1 MQPEKLLNN
10 SLEFS
15 VWSLE
20 KGETI
25 MKDTK
30 ILVIANCLLVI
41 GLLWTLGVA
50 QASAVDYQTKYK
62 GTMYNVQSTA
72 SYGAAAPA
80 ATFQS
85 TSALAPRSWA
95 EESAT
100 PMLNADG
107 SVDGSA
113 YMGGASNAPAGP
125 RRAGPVGPGTPG
137 GDLNKDD
144 QQPLGDV
151 LLPLTLLA
159 CAYAIYKVS
168 RRRKE
173 A

>member
-1 MQPEKLLNN
+1 
-10 SLEFS
+10 
-15 VWSLE
+15 
-20 KGETI
+20 

-50 QASAVDYQTKYK
+50 QASAVNYQTKYK

-72 SYGAAAPA
+72 SYGAAAPS

-85 TSALAPRSWA
+85 TSAYASPEWA
-95 EESAT
+95 EEST
-100 PMLNADG
+100 LNSDG
-107 SVDGSA
+107 TVNERHYIS
-113 YMGGASNAPAGP
+113 GP
-125 RRAGPVGPGTPG
+125 RRVIVTPG
-137 GDLNKDD
+137 DDDEPDEGEGGGENKEGEGGDNNWNGSDV
-144 QQPLGDV
+144 PLGDT
-151 LLPLTLLA
+151 LIPLMLCM
-159 CAYAIYKVS
+159 CAYAVYKVS

>member
-1 MQPEKLLNN
+1 M
-10 SLEFS
+10 
-15 VWSLE
+15 
-20 KGETI
+20 
-25 MKDTK
+25 
-30 ILVIANCLLVI
+30 
-41 GLLWTLGVA
+41 LWTLGVA
-50 QASAVDYQTKYK
+50 QTWAVGYQTKYK
-62 GTMYNVQSTA
+62 GMMNNVQSTT
-72 SYGAAAPA
+72 SYGVAAPA
-80 ATFQS
+80 AAFYS

-100 PMLNADG
+100 PMLNSDG

-125 RRAGPVGPGTPG
+125 RRAPGTPG
-137 GDLNKDD
+137 GTLDPDK

-151 LLPLTLLA
+151 LMPMMLLA

>member
-1 MQPEKLLNN
+1 
-10 SLEFS
+10 
-15 VWSLE
+15 
-20 KGETI
+20 

-50 QASAVDYQTKYK
+50 QASAVNYQTKYK

-72 SYGAAAPA
+72 SYGAAAPS

-85 TSALAPRSWA
+85 TSAYASPEWT
-95 EESAT
+95 EEST
-100 PMLNADG
+100 LNSDG
-107 SVDGSA
+107 TVNERHYIS
-113 YMGGASNAPAGP
+113 GP
-125 RRAGPVGPGTPG
+125 RRLGDGPSPSSGTQPGTPG
-137 GDLNKDD
+137 NPEDEN
-144 QQPLGDV
+144 QQPLGDT
-151 LLPLTLLA
+151 LIPLMLCM

>member
-1 MQPEKLLNN
+1 
-10 SLEFS
+10 
-15 VWSLE
+15 
-20 KGETI
+20 

-50 QASAVDYQTKYK
+50 QASAVNYQTKYK
-62 GTMYNVQSTA
+62 GTMYNVQSTT
-72 SYGAAAPA
+72 SYGAAAPS

-85 TSALAPRSWA
+85 TSAYASPEWA
-95 EESAT
+95 EEST
-100 PMLNADG
+100 LNSDG
-107 SVDGSA
+107 TVNERHYISA
-113 YMGGASNAPAGP
+113 P
-125 RRAGPVGPGTPG
+125 RRVIGNPGEEEGGEGGGENKEDEVG
-137 GDLNKDD
+137 DNKWNGSDM
-144 QQPLGDV
+144 PLGDA
-151 LLPLTLLA
+151 LIPLMLCM

>member
-1 MQPEKLLNN
+1 
-10 SLEFS
+10 
-15 VWSLE
+15 
-20 KGETI
+20 

-50 QASAVDYQTKYK
+50 QTWAVGYQTKYK
-62 GTMYNVQSTA
+62 GMMNNVQSTT
-72 SYGAAAPA
+72 SYGVAAPA
-80 ATFQS
+80 AAFYS
-85 TSALAPRSWA
+85 TSSLAPHSWA

-113 YMGGASNAPAGP
+113 YMGGASNAPSGP
-125 RRAGPVGPGTPG
+125 RRAPGGAPGGPGTPG
-137 GDLNKDD
+137 EQLDPQT

>member
-1 MQPEKLLNN
+1 MKNTMKRNTIFVLL
-10 SLEFS
+10 
-15 VWSLE
+15 
-20 KGETI
+20 T
-25 MKDTK
+25 
-30 ILVIANCLLVI
+30 CLLA
-41 GLLWTLGVA
+41 LGA
-50 QASAVDYQTKYK
+50 TQTWAVGYQTKYK
-62 GTMYNVQSTA
+62 GMMNNVQSTT
-72 SYGAAAPA
+72 SYGVAAPA
-80 ATFQS
+80 AAFYS

-100 PMLNADG
+100 PMLNTDG

-125 RRAGPVGPGTPG
+125 RRVAPGTPG
-137 GDLNKDD
+137 GNLNKDD

-159 CAYAIYKVS
+159 CAYAVYKVS

>member
-1 MQPEKLLNN
+1 
-10 SLEFS
+10 
-15 VWSLE
+15 
-20 KGETI
+20 

-85 TSALAPRSWA
+85 TSAYASSEWM

-107 SVDGSA
+107 TVNGGA
-113 YMGGASNAPAGP
+113 YMSSASNAPSGP
-125 RRAGPVGPGTPG
+125 RRVGGQSGTPG
-137 GDLNKDD
+137 QGEVK
-144 QQPLGDV
+144 QPLGDA
-151 LLPLTLLA
+151 LIPLMLCM